1 MCERID
7 MHPADITEAQSASVR
22 ADLLGRA
29 HPAASRHT
37 SPTKGR
43 AVDRTSSNL
52 DERHVTALRRE
63 ANRRASGH
71 FVPDLTSHLVS
82 VRVRVRVRVR
92 LRLRLRLRL
101 KVKVR
106 VRVS

>member
-7 MHPADITEAQSASVR
+7 MHPADISEAQSASVR

-52 DERHVTALRRE
+52 DERHVVALRRE

-71 FVPDLTSHLVS
+71 FKEDLTSHLV
-82 VRVRVRVRVR
+82 RVRVGVR
-92 LRLRLRLRL
+92 LRLRLRLR
-101 KVKVR
+101 
-106 VRVS
+106 VS